1 MQPSRHLLAAL
12 VTSLCAFGATAL
24 AHAAGGGLAGNYH
37 IHGQNPDGRPYEGAL
52 HIEQRGEVYGVTWES
67 GGTTHGV
74 GVLAGNQ
81 LVVSYGEAV
90 CGVAAYQ
97 REGAGTMQGIW
108 ATPNSTAF
116 GHETA
121 TPSASGGTSLAGD
134 YVVSGKNTDGT
145 PYKGALFIGD
155 QGEEHK
161 LSFGWRTGQDSRG
174 FGFTHQGV
182 VAASFGAS
190 TCGLV
195 AYTLGADGSLDGRW
209 SMFKGGFGTEQ
220 ARKTD

>member
-1 MQPSRHLLAAL
+1 MQPSRHLLAAF
-12 VTSLCAFGATAL
+12 VCFSATAL
-24 AHAAGGGLAGNYH
+24 AHAAGSGLAGNYH

-52 HIEQRGEVYGVTWES
+52 HVEQKGDVYGVTWES
-67 GGTTHGV
+67 GGTTRGV

-81 LVVSYGEAV
+81 LVVSYGDAA

-97 REGAGTMQGIW
+97 REGAGTLEGVW
-108 ATPNSTAF
+108 AMSNSTSV

-121 TPSASGGTSLAGD
+121 TPSAAGGTSLAGD
-134 YVVSGKNTDGT
+134 YVVAGKNVDGT
-145 PYKGALFIGD
+145 PYKGALFVGE

-161 LSFGWRTGQDSRG
+161 LSFGWRTGQDARG
-174 FGFTHQGV
+174 FGFTHQGIV
-182 VAASFGAS
+182 VAAYGAN

-209 SMFKGGFGTEQ
+209 SMSKGGFGSEQ